1 MMHKLGI
8 EAVFSVMK
16 THPYKAQLGIATTNG
31 FVADIIVQKY
41 GEGRASID
49 WKRNAAFTFFGF
61 TWFGNAS
68 WLIYF
73 KLYNKLFPALANF
86 GQLTLR
92 EKLKNTVGLAQL
104 AQGMVLD
111 LTFISPLSL
120 GLSKKIHWEKARGS
134 KEENEAYCSKEENV
148 ILKIGFD
155 SELRVISILKDWQKS
170 VVDLVSEE
178 PDDRSINWYY
188 DYKGGIGKSAL
199 VKLLCYKY
207 GAIVC
212 SGKASDM
219 KYMIVKYKEK
229 NGVYPNVVIFDIP
242 RSLKDYVSYSGIE
255 EIKNGCFASSKYEC
269 DMVLMNSPHILCFA
283 NEIPEFEKLSKDR
296 WKVVDLNPVCD
307 FEE

>member
-1 MMHKLGI
+1 MSQIVPVVPKEEGNTISSSSRVKQVSPSVKWCFTLNNYTDDDISSIVPIFRGLCKIAIIGKEVSESGTPHLQGYI
-8 EAVFSVMK
+8 E
-16 THPYKAQLGIATTNG
+16 
-31 FVADIIVQKY
+31 
-41 GEGRASID
+41 
-49 WKRNAAFTFFGF
+49 
-61 TWFGNAS
+61 
-68 WLIYF
+68 F
-73 KLYNKLFPALANF
+73 KKKC
-86 GQLTLR
+86 R
-92 EKLKNTVGLAQL
+92 
-104 AQGMVLD
+104 
-111 LTFISPLSL
+111 PLSL
-120 GLSKKIHWEKARGS
+120 GLSKKIHFEKARGS